1 MGSRDVSVNA
11 SFGQTSMSF
20 PVTFVSSVQWRA
32 RIPGLRSDVTKGMIG
47 MKSSSSALRSA
58 EILPRPAVLAK
69 VLASLYLWRGMGGVR
84 CGV

>member
-1 MGSRDVSVNA
+1 MNA

-32 RIPGLRSDVTKGMIG
+32 RIPGLRSDVTSGMTG

-58 EILPRPAVLAK
+58 EILPSPAVLAK
-69 VLASLYLWRGMGGVR
+69 VLASLYLRRGMWGA
-84 CGV
+84 